1 MRWEAGVSP
10 AAAVAGG
17 APAGPY
23 GLRTLV
29 PVGRAER
36 WVQPIQP
43 LQGQAAPSRSPR
55 TRQTGADVVL
65 ALVGGPAGEGEDG
78 KDEEDGEEGNEDG
91 DENEEEDEEQEA
103 EEDEEDEEEEGAPG
117 SVSQP
122 PVVHRVAE
130 SEASS
135 EEEPREEIPHD
146 QAAAVASSAAV
157 VSAAAAAEVVPT
169 VAAAP
174 AVAPP
179 AASSIDHNGASDER
193 GPLPAWYLVGSSPLF
208 CPGKDQDAII
218 ERQAKLATRT
228 LAAMGRTQTPPTASS
243 LLHAASTAAAQRLLT
258 SDLDPVSSTS
268 SALSLAQ
275 TGADLFPA
283 AVRETYLT
291 ARGRA
296 AVFPSREVMCRIERC
311 QHLDPELSQ
320 ETNPAD
326 MRLGTVL
333 DALQDLRD
341 GLQWDNRQTL
351 SVHNTIHRLAE
362 NANGS
367 ITGGLARSMPFPM
380 AMAWAGKGDVL
391 RGRVCLSS
399 NERQSPFLT
408 PALTPAL
415 ERLGLPPSG
424 ATTSSSSN

>member
-1 MRWEAGVSP
+1 V
-10 AAAVAGG
+10 
-17 APAGPY
+17 
-23 GLRTLV
+23 
-29 PVGRAER
+29 
-36 WVQPIQP
+36 
-43 LQGQAAPSRSPR
+43 
-55 TRQTGADVVL
+55 
-65 ALVGGPAGEGEDG
+65 
-78 KDEEDGEEGNEDG
+78 
-91 DENEEEDEEQEA
+91 
-103 EEDEEDEEEEGAPG
+103 
-117 SVSQP
+117 
-122 PVVHRVAE
+122 
-130 SEASS
+130 
-135 EEEPREEIPHD
+135 
-146 QAAAVASSAAV
+146 
-157 VSAAAAAEVVPT
+157 
-169 VAAAP
+169 
-174 AVAPP
+174 
-179 AASSIDHNGASDER
+179 
-193 GPLPAWYLVGSSPLF
+193 
-208 CPGKDQDAII
+208 
-218 ERQAKLATRT
+218 
-228 LAAMGRTQTPPTASS
+228 
-243 LLHAASTAAAQRLLT
+243 
-258 SDLDPVSSTS
+258 
-268 SALSLAQ
+268 LSLAQ

-296 AVFPSREVMCRIERC
+296 AVFPCREVMCRIERC

-399 NERQSPFLT
+399 NERRSPFLT

-415 ERLGLPPSG
+415 ERLELPPSG